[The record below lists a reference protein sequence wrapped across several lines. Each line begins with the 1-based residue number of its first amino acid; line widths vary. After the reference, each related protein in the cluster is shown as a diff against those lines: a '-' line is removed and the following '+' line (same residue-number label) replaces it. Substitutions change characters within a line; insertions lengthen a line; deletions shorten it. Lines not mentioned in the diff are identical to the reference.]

1 MALYKLEISLTIQ
14 MSCFISSVFCSN
26 KRCLRP
32 AYYAPDSLLYIRTL
46 STAPQRQSASVLKGF
61 DRNDLSWGRLVCM
74 SSTCPQETHAHFV
87 KSINLVHNECYYR

>member
-32 AYYAPDSLLYIRTL
+32 AYYGFPVNIRTL
-46 STAPQRQSASVLKGF
+46 STVPSASVLKGF
-61 DRNDLSWGRLVCM
+61 DSNDLSWVRLVCM